1 MFDRHR
7 MPARFF
13 TATVTVSALFISV
26 SAPAQEA
33 HGVITFGTETGQDNG
48 VAYGFA
54 WNFPAKETAHVEAM
68 NACIASGGT
77 NCVQLA
83 WFQDGCG
90 ALAMDQ
96 HGNAQGKPGMT
107 LEQAEARALRACKAA
122 GGAECD
128 IVGSLGAAPG
138 GEPRTWS
145 GSESVLPLPDARTTA
160 AGPADVSLT
169 REGRVRLQQ
178 ALTALG
184 FDAGPA
190 DGVLGHRARAA
201 IWDWQEANGHEA
213 TGYVTRE
220 QAASLAAVAA
230 SPDQEQQ
237 EPPKKAADNPAGNVL
252 IFGPATGPK
261 CAGMSEGAEC
271 WQGLA
276 NQPGCY
282 FFNTYYTPL
291 ETNTW
296 SGTCADGMAVGQ
308 GTLETEHPDGVAI
321 EETGTLIWGKYDGHW
336 VESATNGYFAEGPY
350 VDGKLN
356 GHWVHRF
363 ASGHFGEGPYVDGE
377 RHGRWVVREA
387 DGDVGEGPYVDGKQ
401 QGQWVWRFASGEVE
415 EGPYVDGKKHGRWV
429 VRPADGRSYET
440 YWSDGERE

>member
-1 MFDRHR
+1 MFDRYR
-7 MPARFF
+7 TPARFF
-13 TATVTVSALFISV
+13 TATLTAATLLI
-26 SAPAQEA
+26 SAPAAAQEA
-33 HGVITFGTETGQDNG
+33 HGVIAFGTETGEDNG

-77 NCVQLA
+77 NCIQLA

-128 IVGSLGAAPG
+128 IVGSLCAAAG

-169 REGRVRLQQ
+169 RAERVRLQQ

-190 DGVLGHRARAA
+190 DGVFGPRARAA
-201 IWDWQEANGHEA
+201 IWDWQEANGHAA
-213 TGYVTRE
+213 TGDVTRE
-220 QAASLAAVAA
+220 QAEFLAAIAA
-230 SPDQEQQ
+230 STDEEQ
-237 EPPKKAADNPAGNVL
+237 EPPAEAADQPSGNVL
-252 IFGPATGPK
+252 VFGPATGPK

-271 WQGLA
+271 WHELA

-282 FFNTYYTPL
+282 SFNPSYAPSMTV
-291 ETNTW
+291 TW
-296 SGTCADGMAVGQ
+296 SGTCTDGIAVGR
-308 GTLETEHPDGVAI
+308 GTLEFEHPGGLAG
-321 EETGTLIWGKYDGHW
+321 EGTGTLVWGKLDGHW
-336 VESATNGYFAEGPY
+336 VWRLSNGTVFEVQF
-350 VDGKLN
+350 VDNK
-356 GHWVHRF
+356 
-363 ASGHFGEGPYVDGE
+363 
-377 RHGRWVVREA
+377 RHGH
-387 DGDVGEGPYVDGKQ
+387 G
-401 QGQWVWRFASGEVE
+401 VWRFASGQVE